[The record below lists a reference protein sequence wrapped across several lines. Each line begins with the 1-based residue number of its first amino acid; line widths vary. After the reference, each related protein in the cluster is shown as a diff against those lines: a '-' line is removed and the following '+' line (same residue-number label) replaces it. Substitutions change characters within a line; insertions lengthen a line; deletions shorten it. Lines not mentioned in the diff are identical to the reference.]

1 MANKVNTG
9 LVSLTFWNKEMDD
22 AILEG
27 CEESVKVLLKEI
39 IKNSE
44 EKQDV
49 VFVEQEDLDDWRLC
63 CKTVC
68 SK

>member
-44 EKQDV
+44 EKKDV
-49 VFVEQEDLDDWRLC
+49 VFVE
-63 CKTVC
+63 
-68 SK
+68 

>member
-1 MANKVNTG
+1 MNTG

-39 IKNSE
+39 IKNY
-44 EKQDV
+44 V
-49 VFVEQEDLDDWRLC
+49 VFVEEEDLDDWRLC

>member
-1 MANKVNTG
+1 MNTG

-27 CEESVKVLLKEI
+27 CEENVKVLLKEI

-44 EKQDV
+44 EKKDV
-49 VFVEQEDLDDWRLC
+49 VFVEEDDLDD
-63 CKTVC
+63 
-68 SK
+68 